1 MSISSRIAIPGTDL
15 SVYPLVLGANTFGWT
30 ADRDDAFQIM
40 DEYWQHG
47 GNFID
52 TADNYSHWAPGN
64 SGGESETLIGEWVAH
79 RGKRNVIVA
88 TKSGGLDDVK
98 GRSREATVSAVEGS
112 LQRLG
117 TETIDLFYYHHDDES
132 VSIDEQVDIAVDLVR
147 EGKIRYLGLSNY
159 SPNRMREFFQKSRGT
174 SAHPVAVQPHYNLLH
189 RREAEREYLPIAHAH
204 EAAVFPYFALAAG
217 VLTGK
222 YSKRSDLE
230 GKAREGMASAYL
242 APGAQPVVQAVRE
255 VAQNRGLEP
264 ATIALSWIRAQGAE
278 APIASV
284 SRPEQL
290 PALIAS
296 VGYDLNPRELAF
308 LNKASETFA

>member
-1 MSISSRIAIPGTDL
+1 MTISSRVSIPNTDL

-30 ADRDDAFQIM
+30 SPRDECFQVM

-52 TADNYSHWAPGN
+52 TADSYSHWAPGN
-64 SGGESETLIGEWVAH
+64 KGGESEQLIGEWIAH

-88 TKSGGLDDVK
+88 TKSGGLEGVK
-98 GRSREATVSAVEGS
+98 GRSRKATTEAVEGS
-112 LQRLG
+112 LKRLQM
-117 TETIDLFYYHHDDES
+117 ESIDLFYYHHDDES
-132 VSIDEQVDIAVDLVR
+132 VSIDEQVSIAIDLIN

-159 SPNRMREFFQKSRGT
+159 SPERMREFFQKSRGT
-174 SAHPVAVQPHYNLLH
+174 KAQPVAIQPHYNLLH
-189 RREAEREYLPIAHAH
+189 RRDAERDYMPIAHAH

-230 GKAREGMASAYL
+230 GKAREGMAAQYL
-242 APGAQPVVQAVRE
+242 EPGAQPVIQAVRE

-264 ATIALSWIRAQGAE
+264 ATVALCWIRAQGAE

-308 LNKASETFA
+308 LNEASNTFA